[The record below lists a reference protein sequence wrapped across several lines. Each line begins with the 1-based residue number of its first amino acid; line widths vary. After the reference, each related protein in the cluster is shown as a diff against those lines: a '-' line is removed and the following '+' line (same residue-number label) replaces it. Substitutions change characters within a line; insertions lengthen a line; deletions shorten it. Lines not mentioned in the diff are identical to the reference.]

1 MARTTS
7 TSARNAW
14 QVRRRRRAAGLH
26 AVTVWVPDLRN
37 LAYRERLAAAC
48 NELAALAAMEGEADA
63 AAGLADAFKHM
74 PGWR

>member
-7 TSARNAW
+7 TSAQNVSQARK
-14 QVRRRRRAAGLH
+14 RRRAPGLR

-37 LAYRERLAAAC
+37 AAYRERVTAAC
-48 NELAALAAMEGEADA
+48 NELTALPATEGEADA
-63 AAGLADAFKHM
+63 AAGLADAFMHM